1 MTELDLYKFAQ
12 GKEIDWRGDMLI
24 LWIEPSNLGEFT
36 ELCGYNMFDEGG
48 MEVSLQ
54 MYGVIALDI
63 VDVCEH
69 HGIDPENILK
79 KENGS
84 K

>member
-1 MTELDLYKFAQ
+1 MTELELYKFTQ
-12 GKEIDWRGDMLI
+12 GKEIEWRGDQLV
-24 LWIEPSNLGEFT
+24 LWIDPTDLCEFT
-36 ELCGYNMFDEGG
+36 ELCGYNVFDEGG

-54 MYGVIALDI
+54 MYGVIALNL

-69 HGIDPENILK
+69 HNIDPENILK
-79 KENGS
+79 KEDDA